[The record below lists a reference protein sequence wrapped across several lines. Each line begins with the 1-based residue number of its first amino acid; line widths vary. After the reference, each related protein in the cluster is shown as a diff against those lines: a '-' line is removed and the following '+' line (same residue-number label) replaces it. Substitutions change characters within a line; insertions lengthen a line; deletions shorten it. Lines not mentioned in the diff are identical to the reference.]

1 MEKQF
6 SEVNVG
12 DTFVV
17 NGLTYTKTTE
27 VRITCC
33 KSVNAQLVAD
43 ANNKTF
49 FQPNTV
55 VTVNG

>member
-6 SEVNVG
+6 SQLNVG
-12 DTFVV
+12 DNFVA
-17 NGLTYTKTTE
+17 NGLAYTKTAE
-27 VRITCC
+27 VRISCC
-33 KSVNAQLVAD
+33 KTVNAQLTAD